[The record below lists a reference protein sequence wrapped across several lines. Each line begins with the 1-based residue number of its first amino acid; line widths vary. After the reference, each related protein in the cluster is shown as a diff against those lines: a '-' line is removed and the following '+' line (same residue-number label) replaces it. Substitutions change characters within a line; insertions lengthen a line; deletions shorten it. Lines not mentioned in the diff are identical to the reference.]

1 MLHNVIGVLYISINL
16 QVVLCK
22 VFLFK
27 NSKWPPECNDFF
39 FMEQAPQNIPGNLS
53 NYVVVVQM
61 VNTNVHYCTLY
72 NTEERIAV
80 FSTYQMHIGRGDEG
94 GRQNTWYVEPQLK
107 DLNEGDNM
115 ATYSGTSLLQQA
127 TNHDYK
133 LAYMDKGH
141 LNPNF
146 FQTGDG
152 RKATFT
158 LTNAVP
164 QHPTF
169 NRVYWFELEKLTKKM
184 MYKYCFDIQGTPVDK
199 IEDDE
204 DFDEEGTGVT
214 DTGKAY
220 LITGAIPSEKGQN
233 RMTLKKEGNINIPS
247 FIFTAAC
254 CFKAKMVMDSFSFAY
269 LGINEADTRIQ
280 VLDVSNLEQLLRQL
294 WPNNVP
300 VPENLNLFKDSCDLG
315 NPTGKQVIEEM
326 NAALHHQADMRYEK
340 NKRFMDIDKKDID

>member
-1 MLHNVIGVLYISINL
+1 MLQKVISALYISITL

-22 VFLFK
+22 VRPFK

-146 FQTGDG
+146 FQAGAG
-152 RKATFT
+152 RTATFT

-164 QHPTF
+164 QHPAF
-169 NRVYWFELEKLTKKM
+169 NRVYWYELEKQTKKI
-184 MYKYCFDIQGTPVDK
+184 MYKYCFDIQGTPVDE

-204 DFDEEGTGVT
+204 DTDEEGTGVT
-214 DTGKAY
+214 ETGKAY
-220 LITGAIPSEKGQN
+220 LITGAIPSEKGKD
-233 RMTLKKEGNINIPS
+233 RMTLKNKGKVNIPS

-254 CFKAKMVMDSFSFAY
+254 CFKAKNEMDSFSFAY
-269 LGINEADTRIQ
+269 LGSNDADTQIQ
-280 VLDVSNLEQLLRQL
+280 VLDVSNLEAHLRQL
-294 WPNNVP
+294 WPSNVP
-300 VPENLNLFKDSCDLG
+300 VPENLNLFKHSCDPG
-315 NPTGKQVIEEM
+315 TTTGEQIINEIKV
-326 NAALHHQADMRYEK
+326 ALHHQAEMRYEK
-340 NKRFMDIDKKDID
+340 DKRFMYTDKKEID